1 MPVEELTSQQLAQK
15 LTEVTDPDH
24 FDHIGWTNL
33 FVQWILST
41 YKNKLPMEVVAE
53 EEPGMTISQN
63 LDFLRNEYQDKLNNF
78 GVEFPVDGI
87 EKGRVAWLVEAKNR
101 SLDDPVLV
109 YFHGGGYL
117 HGLIPIFPSFLKEV
131 YLRSSNNDRLSI
143 LMLEYK
149 LDWQGGKWPSP
160 VDEATRTLNKLSE
173 TSKNFFIGGD
183 SAGAHLCCSS
193 LRHQKHPIEGI
204 TKAKSGAMPMGAI
217 LISPWINIH
226 PPMTG
231 TYETN
236 KPPKDVCN
244 AHSLNEYGRLLTN
257 NKEEQHSKLLNPAL
271 DDTVDWTQILP
282 EKTWVYYGDLEVMID
297 DVEHWL
303 TNLAQIPR
311 EKVFVDPGAHHIKII
326 ADPWGR
332 KEAMQSLVSFVN
344 TF

>member
-1 MPVEELTSQQLAQK
+1 MSTEELTSQQLAQK
-15 LTEVTDPDH
+15 ITKVTDPDH
-24 FDHIGWTNL
+24 FDHHKWAGL
-33 FVQWILST
+33 YVQWISST
-41 YKNKLPMEVVAE
+41 NKNKLPMEAIAE
-53 EEPGMTISQN
+53 EDPGMTISQN

-117 HGLIPIFPSFLKEV
+117 HGLIPVFPSFLKEV
-131 YLRSSNNDRLSI
+131 YLTSSNSDRLSI
-143 LMLEYK
+143 LIVDYK
-149 LDWQGGKWPSP
+149 LSWQGGKWPIP

-193 LRHQKHPIEGI
+193 LRHQKHPIESI
-204 TKAKSGAMPMGAI
+204 TKAKSGAMPVGAI

-236 KPPKDVCN
+236 KPPRDFSSAQTSK
-244 AHSLNEYGRLLTN
+244 EYGRLFTN
-257 NKEEQHSKLLNPAL
+257 SKEEQQSKLLNPAL

-282 EKTWVYYGDLEVMID
+282 EKTWVYYGDHEVMVD
-297 DVEHWL
+297 DFENWL
-303 TNLAQIPR
+303 INLVQLPR
-311 EKVFVDPGAHHIKII
+311 EKVFVDSGAYHDNII
-326 ADPWGR
+326 VDPWGR